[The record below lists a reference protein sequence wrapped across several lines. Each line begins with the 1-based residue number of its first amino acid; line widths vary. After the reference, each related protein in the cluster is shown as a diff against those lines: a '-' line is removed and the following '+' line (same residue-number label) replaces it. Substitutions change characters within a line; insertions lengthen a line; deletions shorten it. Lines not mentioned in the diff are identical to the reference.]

1 MEELLVRGIAYDD
14 SEAKV
19 TIREVPDR
27 PGVAARIFGALAQAN
42 INVDMIIQNVS
53 DSGTTDMSFTVPESE
68 LLQALGSIE
77 KLRNAMEFKDVVADN
92 DIAKVSVVG
101 LGMRSHSGV
110 AAQMFQALAEKGIN
124 IEMISTSEIKISCV
138 VRKSE
143 VEDAVKALHKTFEL
157 E

>member
-1 MEELLVRGIAYDD
+1 
-14 SEAKV
+14 
-19 TIREVPDR
+19 
-27 PGVAARIFGALAQAN
+27 
-42 INVDMIIQNVS
+42 MIIQNVS

-77 KLRNAMEFKDVVADN
+77 KLKDEMEFKDVVADN